1 MSAVSPVSRI
11 VRKRTQLLA
20 KLRNEARRQSV
31 TVENIQHQFAFDM
44 FLTRLFAHDDCVWV
58 LKGGTSLL
66 LRIGS
71 GRRSRDIDLARR
83 EQVPPAEALRELQV
97 LVDQPGPTDPDFTF
111 ELLEPARDNQD
122 PMDRTRGSF
131 KVILRIGAQQVV
143 SFSVDISTQQHLDAP
158 IDSVTINPVIE
169 YEGLPSGAV
178 IRMVPVENVAADK
191 LCACYELHGAEPST
205 RYHDLIDLV
214 RIVTSQSI
222 DAKLLQTLMTK
233 EATHRGL
240 DLPKEMISP
249 GPQWSQAY
257 PKQARQAADFPA
269 EYHDLATA
277 LGVVGGCLNLLLSA
291 SIVAGVWN
299 PQKQRWES

>member
-1 MSAVSPVSRI
+1 MRSASPVSRI

-20 KLRNEARRQSV
+20 KFRHEARRQSV

-44 FLTRLFAHDDCVWV
+44 FLTRLFAHDDCMWV

-83 EQVPPAEALRELQV
+83 EQAPPAEALRELQV
-97 LVDQPGPTDPDFTF
+97 LVDEPGPTDPDFTF
-111 ELLEPARDNQD
+111 ELKEPARDNQD

-131 KVILRIGAQQVV
+131 KVVLRIGTQQVV

-158 IDSVTINPVIE
+158 IDSVKINPVIE
-169 YEGLPSGAV
+169 YQGLPSGAV

-191 LCACYELHGAEPST
+191 LCACYELHRGEPST

-214 RIVTSQSI
+214 RIVTSQSL
-222 DAKLLQTLMTK
+222 DAKLLQILITK

-240 DLPKEMISP
+240 NLPEKVISP
-249 GPQWSQAY
+249 GPRWAQAY
-257 PKQARQAADFPA
+257 PKQAGQAADFPA

-277 LGVVGGCLNLLLSA
+277 LDVVGGCMDPLLNA
-291 SIVAGVWN
+291 SIEGGAWD
-299 PQKQRWES
+299 PQKQTWES